1 MGTTIEEV
9 VKKEHFDIAVK
20 KVSVGNCILTL
31 KAISRINFLEIFEKI
46 NRVEDILKQDP
57 AKQYEKMD
65 STTKSYYRNAIQEIS
80 KKTKISEIYIAKK
93 CLELSLQASEKP
105 EANEKSMHIGFY
117 LISDGKET
125 LLNSLLEKKITL
137 KSNEEKAKIYIETV
151 WGVSLLLTLILSIN
165 FYYMLWY
172 KSFGDVARNF
182 IGNIPILVKVLLSI
196 ILALVSILPIENIVS
211 KIIQYVLSKVIKPK
225 LIPKIDFQNG
235 ITKLNK
241 AMFDTFQ
248 NNIAKELTVNS
259 SDISIGT
266 IYKIGRL
273 VVLSISYTASI
284 SNIASNTAKTLIT
297 LAEAYRPGKLIVGQA
312 VIKDIAYKPLNNSYI
327 QIRPTGAVEMY
338 QNSGST
344 QNVAQVLAT
353 LVYVAAS

>member
-1 MGTTIEEV
+1 M
-9 VKKEHFDIAVK
+9 D
-20 KVSVGNCILTL
+20 
-31 KAISRINFLEIFEKI
+31 KI
-46 NRVEDILKQDP
+46 N
-57 AKQYEKMD
+57 
-65 STTKSYYRNAIQEIS
+65 
-80 KKTKISEIYIAKK
+80 
-93 CLELSLQASEKP
+93 
-105 EANEKSMHIGFY
+105 
-117 LISDGKET
+117 
-125 LLNSLLEKKITL
+125 
-137 KSNEEKAKIYIETV
+137 
-151 WGVSLLLTLILSIN
+151 
-165 FYYMLWY
+165 
-172 KSFGDVARNF
+172 
-182 IGNIPILVKVLLSI
+182 
-196 ILALVSILPIENIVS
+196 
-211 KIIQYVLSKVIKPK
+211 
-225 LIPKIDFQNG
+225 FQNG
-235 ITKLNK
+235 TTKLNK

-273 VVLSISYTASI
+273 VVLSVSYTASI
-284 SNIASNTAKTLIT
+284 SNLANNTAKTLIT

>member
-1 MGTTIEEV
+1 M
-9 VKKEHFDIAVK
+9 D
-20 KVSVGNCILTL
+20 
-31 KAISRINFLEIFEKI
+31 KI
-46 NRVEDILKQDP
+46 N
-57 AKQYEKMD
+57 
-65 STTKSYYRNAIQEIS
+65 
-80 KKTKISEIYIAKK
+80 
-93 CLELSLQASEKP
+93 
-105 EANEKSMHIGFY
+105 
-117 LISDGKET
+117 
-125 LLNSLLEKKITL
+125 
-137 KSNEEKAKIYIETV
+137 
-151 WGVSLLLTLILSIN
+151 
-165 FYYMLWY
+165 
-172 KSFGDVARNF
+172 
-182 IGNIPILVKVLLSI
+182 
-196 ILALVSILPIENIVS
+196 
-211 KIIQYVLSKVIKPK
+211 
-225 LIPKIDFQNG
+225 FQNG
-235 ITKLNK
+235 KTKLNK

-248 NNIAKELTVNS
+248 NNIAKEVTVNS

-312 VIKDIAYKPLNNSYI
+312 VIKDTAYKPLNNSYI